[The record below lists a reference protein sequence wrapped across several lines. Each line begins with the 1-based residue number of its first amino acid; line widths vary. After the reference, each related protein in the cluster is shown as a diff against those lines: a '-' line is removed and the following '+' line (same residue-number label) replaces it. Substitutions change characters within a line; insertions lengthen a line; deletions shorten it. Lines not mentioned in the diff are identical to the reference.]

1 MAGAKVAE
9 LRNLTDDEL
18 ENRLVESKAELFN
31 LRFKNVT
38 GELPNNSRI
47 PQLKRDIARIHTLLR
62 EREIA
67 AYEALQTQETETNG

>member
-1 MAGAKVAE
+1 MADAKVAE

-18 ENRLVESKAELFN
+18 ETRLVETKAELFN

-38 GELPNNSRI
+38 GELPNNARL

-67 AYEALQTQETETNG
+67 AYEALQANEASNG